1 MKCSKLHFF
10 QIYLSTVDL
19 RVVGVPGKYH
29 LEEEHGYVS
38 DSEASEVIEVQISLD
53 IISFVCSCK
62 LQFACVLVT
71 HET

>member
-1 MKCSKLHFF
+1 M
-10 QIYLSTVDL
+10 
-19 RVVGVPGKYH
+19 GVPGKYH

-38 DSEASEVIEVQISLD
+38 DSEASEVIEVQVSLD